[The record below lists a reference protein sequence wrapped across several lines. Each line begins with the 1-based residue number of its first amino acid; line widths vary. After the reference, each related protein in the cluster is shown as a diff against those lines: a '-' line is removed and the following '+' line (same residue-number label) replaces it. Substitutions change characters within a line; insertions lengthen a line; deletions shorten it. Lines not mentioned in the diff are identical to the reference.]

1 MVQHFCI
8 TNVQTCQ
15 SFPCTFRESVVLG
28 LRLPPLHVSVPI
40 GNGCQHAAAI
50 HRALG
55 TENTKNTKSYL
66 GIGEDGLASLVDGGE
81 VHEHGGVAVASPGLV
96 DLVMEVVEV
105 RLVLLAVLVPE
116 YLNVL
121 SVL

>member
-1 MVQHFCI
+1 
-8 TNVQTCQ
+8 
-15 SFPCTFRESVVLG
+15 
-28 LRLPPLHVSVPI
+28 
-40 GNGCQHAAAI
+40 
-50 HRALG
+50 
-55 TENTKNTKSYL
+55 
-66 GIGEDGLASLVDGGE
+66 
-81 VHEHGGVAVASPGLV
+81 LV

>member
-1 MVQHFCI
+1 M
-8 TNVQTCQ
+8 
-15 SFPCTFRESVVLG
+15 
-28 LRLPPLHVSVPI
+28 
-40 GNGCQHAAAI
+40 
-50 HRALG
+50 
-55 TENTKNTKSYL
+55 
-66 GIGEDGLASLVDGGE
+66 
-81 VHEHGGVAVASPGLV
+81 V